1 MGYERHNNSY
11 YQIVINDMFVF
22 VVKMQLLLKSNI
34 KFIRGTSNGNGRSV
48 L

>member
-22 VVKMQLLLKSNI
+22 VVKNT
-34 KFIRGTSNGNGRSV
+34 TSI
-48 L
+48 